1 MAESR
6 TLASNELGGAKPSY
20 SNGLGHNVDG
30 NDLSITTGIIIGN
43 PGAGKTTLL
52 KNLMTKE
59 EREKHEDKLKTGLR
73 NPTKE
78 FPSFDIDVGSEK
90 KVRIFD
96 SPAFGVGDSA
106 ESRAQS
112 FAMAHAL
119 FGEQEFSFI
128 IVVLEATDAR
138 IGIKSQIL
146 KLILEEGV
154 LKEQRNRDKEIQKKI
169 LIVGSFADRYAYVE
183 ELNSWKENIATKLL
197 CDPLTNQPLDCSIV
211 TTSITGR
218 GTQRRPYD
226 AKIDDVFSWLQ
237 TVPADIICGRKADE
251 KDFANKLQGILGMQF
266 NQRFF
271 SVAVEELKYCS
282 GIETWKIK
290 DPEPEPK
297 PEPAVDD
304 DMVQV
309 AGNYTE
315 DIDEEVLVHM
325 PDAETIQQSLTGL
338 AFGGIVGYLSTYTAT
353 GMAVAEGLAEAVAGT
368 EAGVAVAEAVT
379 EELAGE
385 AVAGTAISAEAVAGG
400 LGAIIGVLL
409 VILMIAYNNHS
420 KAKEKKDDSS
430 KTQ

>member
-251 KDFANKLQGILGMQF
+251 KDFANKLRGIVGMDF
-266 NQRFF
+266 NQQFF
-271 SVAVEELKYCS
+271 SGAVEELEHCS

-290 DPEPEPK
+290 EPVEDDGLVHVGGIMQDPDTDDVVLVANTDPNANPK
-297 PEPAVDD
+297 RFAIGSLL
-304 DMVQV
+304 
-309 AGNYTE
+309 ALLATYTE
-315 DIDEEVLVHM
+315 
-325 PDAETIQQSLTGL
+325 TG
-338 AFGGIVGYLSTYTAT
+338 VS
-353 GMAVAEGLAEAVAGT
+353 
-368 EAGVAVAEAVT
+368 VAEAIT
-379 EELAGE
+379 EEIAGE
-385 AVAGTAISAEAVAGG
+385 AAIEEGWAASGLSACQLVFGVVFVALSLWWANQ
-400 LGAIIGVLL
+400 L
-409 VILMIAYNNHS
+409 YS
-420 KAKEKKDDSS
+420 KTKDDSS
-430 KTQ
+430 KTK